1 MSEETQKIAAGAVSE
16 KAPFPPQ
23 EPLRHENYFI
33 MLGHFA
39 DDICQGSLPA
49 VLAFMF
55 QQGRLES
62 YTQVAFLILGTTVV
76 NAVVQPLTGFLA
88 DKKTLPFLM
97 CAGMLTS
104 AAGVAFLGFIENYA
118 LMLVLVAVNG
128 IGVATFHP
136 SAGKLANAFAGT
148 RVGKGMSIFS
158 IGGNVGYTIGPLYF
172 TALYAIFGLKATLFL
187 AVPAV
192 LMSTVFIAKNRFY
205 GVTLRKTEQKAK
217 IRARGG
223 NVREDWAGTGKLLLL
238 VFARSAC
245 MSSLTA
251 FLPLYFM
258 HELGGSDEISAASLT
273 LIGVGGAVA
282 TFLGGPAADRFGFTQ
297 LVRVASLLCIPFGL
311 LFLGAGSIWL
321 CLAAL
326 VPFGFFYYASMSPVV
341 VIGQKLLPRHV
352 GTATGITV
360 GLGISFGGLV
370 TPLVGAVGDR
380 FGLFASMQIVV
391 ALAALA
397 FVFSLLVP
405 VVEKRS
411 K

>member
-1 MSEETQKIAAGAVSE
+1 MSEETQISAAGT
-16 KAPFPPQ
+16 PQ
-23 EPLRHENYFI
+23 KPSWRENYFI

-55 QQGRLES
+55 QQDLLEN
-62 YTQVAFLILGTTVV
+62 YTQVAVLILGMTVV
-76 NAVVQPLTGFLA
+76 NAVAQPLTGFLA
-88 DKKTLPFLM
+88 DKRPLPFLM

-104 AAGVAFLGFIENYA
+104 AAGVAFLGFVENYT
-118 LMLVLVAVNG
+118 LMFVLVAVNG

-136 SAGKLANAFAGT
+136 SAGKLANAFAGA
-148 RVGKGMSIFS
+148 RVGKGMSLFS
-158 IGGNVGYTIGPLYF
+158 LGGNVGYTLGPLYF
-172 TALYAIFGLKATLFL
+172 TVLYAFFGLKATLFL

-192 LMSTVFIAKNRFY
+192 LMSIIFIAKNRFY
-205 GVTLRKTEQKAK
+205 RVTLRKTEQKAK
-217 IRARGG
+217 IRALGG
-223 NVREDWAGTGKLLLL
+223 NVRENWAGTGTLLLL
-238 VFARSAC
+238 VFARSAS
-245 MSSLTA
+245 MSSLTT
-251 FLPLYFM
+251 FLPLYFI
-258 HELGGSDEISAASLT
+258 HELGGNDQISAASLT

-297 LVRVASLLCIPFGL
+297 LVRVASFMCIPFGL
-311 LFLGAGSIWL
+311 LFLGAGNIWL
-321 CLAAL
+321 CMAAL

-352 GTATGITV
+352 GTATGITI

-370 TPLVGAVGDR
+370 TPLVGRVGDS

-411 K
+411 V